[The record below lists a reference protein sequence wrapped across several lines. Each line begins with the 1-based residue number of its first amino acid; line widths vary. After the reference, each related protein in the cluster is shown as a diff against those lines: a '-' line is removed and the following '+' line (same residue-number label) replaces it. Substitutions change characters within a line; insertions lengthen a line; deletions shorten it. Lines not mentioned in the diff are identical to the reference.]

1 MSIILR
7 FHGRDLSSWGIW
19 LIVALV
25 MVLLPWRTPPM
36 ASSAQPT
43 LLPATAQP
51 VEVERLN
58 LWQSPFDPLPWFS
71 RGLRARWQYAW
82 YQVHRWL
89 VAVQAWV
96 MLATRLWSCRTLAEV
111 IGVLTRRCV
120 ARYLGALPVLYLL
133 LEQLQV
139 RTIINRDCPTESPV
153 DHGAVALVL
162 VLNRL
167 IAPRPLYRVMDWL
180 ASTVLSDYLGVP
192 ATKFNDDRLGR
203 TLDALAEHTQAIWQD
218 IASQA
223 LLGYQID
230 LSVLFY
236 DLTALVMTGEYSDS
250 ELVDYGFAHNTP
262 SDEQKVK
269 VGFVATADGGI
280 PCLFQPWSGRTAD
293 KATVQKNMEA
303 LRTLLQGRGW
313 NTQQVLIV
321 GDSANLNSELA
332 LAYVDHQL
340 KYLAG
345 LPLLEK
351 VHRTLVLTPTEAELY
366 RQPLTNDHGPAGYW
380 GWACDVPFAHGG
392 RKVSHRGLVVLSGPM
407 RTSLRRQRAEDF
419 HALFVAL
426 QQVQAKIGQK
436 RYRTALEVQRRA
448 ETQLRHSPVGK
459 LAHAEATQTAEG
471 VVSLR
476 GWIDREALAAA
487 MRADGRYLLVTND
500 PALTS
505 TQMLA
510 RYREKDIVEKRFRV
524 FKQDLR
530 VRPLFVH
537 SDERVRAML
546 LINLIAVLAYS
557 LLERQARQQGLC
569 LTAHRILEQLSG
581 LQVIEIEAW
590 DGSRLQ
596 RLSDITPEQ
605 QRVMT
610 WVWLGLNRPT
620 ALTVPVSVALLL
632 DRFLAPAASAMSGPP
647 MPTARFA

>member
-1 MSIILR
+1 MPIVSQPR
-7 FHGRDLSSWGIW
+7 WRDLSSWCVW

-25 MVLLPWRTPPM
+25 TLLLPWRTLPI
-36 ASSAQPT
+36 ASYSQPT
-43 LLPATAQP
+43 LLPAAAQP
-51 VEVERLN
+51 VDVERLE
-58 LWQSPFDPLPWFS
+58 LWQSPYDPFPWFS
-71 RGLRARWQYAW
+71 RRLRARWQYAW
-82 YQVHRWL
+82 FQVHRWL
-89 VAVQAWV
+89 VAVRAWL
-96 MLATRLWSCRTLAEV
+96 MLAARLWSCRTLAEV
-111 IGVLTRRCV
+111 IAVLTRRCI

-139 RTIINRDCPTESPV
+139 RSIINRYCPTESPV
-153 DHGAVALVL
+153 DHGSVALVL

-167 IAPRPLYRVMDWL
+167 VAPRPLYRVMDWL

-203 TLDALAEHTQAIWQD
+203 TLDALAEHAQAIWQD

-223 LLGYQID
+223 LLRYQID
-230 LSVLFY
+230 LSVVFY
-236 DLTALVMTGEYSDS
+236 DLTALVMTGAYADSD
-250 ELVDYGFAHNTP
+250 LVDYGFAHNTP

-269 VGFVATADGGI
+269 VGLVATRDGGI

-293 KATVQKNMEA
+293 KATVQKNMESLRA
-303 LRTLLQGRGW
+303 LLNGRGW

-332 LAYVDHQL
+332 LAYADQHL

-351 VHRTLVLTPTEAELY
+351 VHRTLVFTPTEAELG
-366 RQPLTNDHGPAGYW
+366 RQPLTDDHGPTGYW
-380 GWACDVPFAHGG
+380 GWVCEVPFQHDG
-392 RKVSHRGLVVLSGPM
+392 RQVIHRGLVVLSGPM

-448 ETQLRHSPVGK
+448 ETQLRHSSVGK
-459 LAHAEATQTAEG
+459 LVRAEATQTPEG
-471 VVSLR
+471 IITLR
-476 GWIDREALAAA
+476 WWVGREALAVA

-500 PALTS
+500 PGLTPA
-505 TQMLA
+505 QMLA
-510 RYREKDIVEKRFRV
+510 LYRDKDAVEKRFRV

-537 SDERVRAML
+537 SDEHLRAML
-546 LINLIAVLAYS
+546 LVNLIALLAYS

-581 LQVIEIEAW
+581 LQVIEVEAW

-596 RLSDITPEQ
+596 RLSEITPDQE
-605 QRVMT
+605 RVIT
-610 WVWLGLNRPT
+610 LVWLGLSQPT
-620 ALTVPVSVALLL
+620 GAAAPVAVALLL
-632 DRFLAPAASAMSGPP
+632 NRFLTPADSAGDGPP
-647 MPTARFA
+647 RPTVRFA